1 MTYYSQFEQDKY
13 VAETLLPSMKSGV
26 FVDIGADDGKRFSN
40 SMYFEESAGF
50 TGLCIEARKSAF
62 DKLVA
67 CRTCI
72 CENVAVDVEPN
83 EAGVE
88 FLEFEGYGTGLSGI
102 VKNYDP
108 RHLQRIAREKLH
120 PDHKSTTVKVVPTC
134 TLQSLLDKYQLFD
147 IDVLS
152 IDIEGGELEVMKS
165 LDWSRVRIGVIVIEN
180 NYNDPAFRAF
190 FLSKGYRFRC
200 RKTCDEIYSL
210 A

>member
-1 MTYYSQFEQDKY
+1 M
-13 VAETLLPSMKSGV
+13 
-26 FVDIGADDGKRFSN
+26 
-40 SMYFEESAGF
+40 
-50 TGLCIEARKSAF
+50 
-62 DKLVA
+62 
-67 CRTCI
+67 
-72 CENVAVDVEPN
+72 
-83 EAGVE
+83 
-88 FLEFEGYGTGLSGI
+88 
-102 VKNYDP
+102 KNYDP